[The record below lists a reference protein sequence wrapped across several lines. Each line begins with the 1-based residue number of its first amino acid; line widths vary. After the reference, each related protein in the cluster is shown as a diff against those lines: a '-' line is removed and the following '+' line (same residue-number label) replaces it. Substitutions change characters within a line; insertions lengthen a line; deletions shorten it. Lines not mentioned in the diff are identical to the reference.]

1 MRNRPRRG
9 WAQPSWTGDGTV
21 QLSGKGER
29 TTPLDVFVLIGVAL
43 AIDLVAYGIS
53 SLFGAQVRI
62 VCGFDCF
69 PAPSADLHDARV
81 RLWAAGIAVG
91 LSLVVVFVLRRARAA
106 VAIVQ
111 LTLLVALLAYTI
123 PTIVR
128 AHDQVRELQRCNY
141 GRHGPCVGVRNL
153 GTPTES

>member
-1 MRNRPRRG
+1 MKHGPGKG
-9 WAQPSWTGDGTV
+9 WAQPSWSGDGTV

-29 TTPLDVFVLIGVAL
+29 TTPLDVVILVGVAL

-62 VCGFDCF
+62 VCGVDCF

-81 RLWAAGIAVG
+81 HLWAAGVAVA
-91 LSLVVVFVLRRARAA
+91 LSLVLVFVLRRARVAVAA
-106 VAIVQ
+106 VQ
-111 LTLLVALLAYTI
+111 LALFIALLAYTI
-123 PTIVR
+123 PTIVQ
-128 AHDQVRELQRCNY
+128 AHDQTRELQRCAY

-153 GTPTES
+153 GTPTGT